1 MFHASRFL
9 YALNWIT
16 LDYKK
21 LQGIL
26 HDCRLTIWSL
36 QGGSVLE
43 EEKWIKDVLSGTHES
58 YTYLVKEYQSKVYH
72 VCLKITREEE
82 SAKEL
87 AHVSLTKAFY
97 ALSSYR
103 EDAAFGTWLYR
114 IAVRTCLD
122 WRKANQREWRH
133 REAAADPASNQATVE
148 TPEKLLLDKEMKS
161 ELMQLVKELKEPYKS
176 VVYLYFFR
184 GLSYREIAEQTG
196 AAEKTIESQLYRAK
210 QILRKNKE
218 RFR

>member
-1 MFHASRFL
+1 M
-9 YALNWIT
+9 
-16 LDYKK
+16 
-21 LQGIL
+21 
-26 HDCRLTIWSL
+26 
-36 QGGSVLE
+36 QGGSVLKE
-43 EEKWIKDVLSGTHES
+43 DKWIKDVLSGRHES
-58 YTYLVKEYQSKVYH
+58 YAYLVKEYQSKVYH

-87 AHVSLTKAFY
+87 AHVVLTKAFY
-97 ALSSYR
+97 SLSSYR
-103 EDAAFGTWLYR
+103 EEAAFGTWLYS

-122 WRKANQREWRH
+122 WKKAKQREWNKRT
-133 REAAADPASNQATVE
+133 AASDQALDSVTEE

-184 GLSYREIAEQTG
+184 GLSYREIAERTG
-196 AAEKTIESQLYRAK
+196 SAEKTIESQLYRAK
-210 QILRKNKE
+210 QILRKKKE

>member
-1 MFHASRFL
+1 M
-9 YALNWIT
+9 
-16 LDYKK
+16 
-21 LQGIL
+21 
-26 HDCRLTIWSL
+26 
-36 QGGSVLE
+36 
-43 EEKWIKDVLSGTHES
+43 
-58 YTYLVKEYQSKVYH
+58 KEYQSKVYH

-87 AHVSLTKAFY
+87 AHVSFTKAFY

-103 EDAAFGTWLYR
+103 EEAAFGTWLYR

-133 REAAADPASNQATVE
+133 REVAAGPASNQATVE
-148 TPEKLLLDKEMKS
+148 TPEKLLLDQEMKS

-210 QILRKNKE
+210 KILRKNKE
-218 RFR
+218 RLR